1 MSDLLLDISHM
12 REAHARVERTYPPDA
27 LPSDGDIYRIAAPF
41 SLRCDVRKDRQQYRV
56 VGRIQATLELTC
68 SRCLDTYV
76 LGVDER
82 VEVLY
87 LPRAEQV
94 APAEREVEEDDLST
108 AYYEDQVID
117 LGQLMQEQFY
127 LAAPMKPLCC
137 EDCRGL
143 CPACGT
149 NLNTGSCDCHP
160 TWVDPRLA
168 VLAQL
173 KKDE

>member
-1 MSDLLLDISHM
+1 MSDLLFDVSHM

-27 LPSDGDIYRIAAPF
+27 LPSDSEVYRIAAPF
-41 SLRCDVRKDRQQYRV
+41 SLRCEVRKNRQQYRL

-68 SRCLDTYV
+68 GRCLEGYV
-76 LGVDER
+76 LTVDEPID
-82 VEVLY
+82 VLF
-87 LPRAEQV
+87 LPRAEPA

-108 AYYEDQVID
+108 AYYEGQVLD

-127 LAAPMKPLCC
+127 LAAPMKPLCR

-143 CPACGT
+143 CPDCGT

-168 VLAQL
+168 VLEQL
-173 KKDE
+173 KKDK